1 MAMNEKI
8 KEDIWGA
15 KELIEKKK
23 NDKNLE
29 DYSPYKSTYLWTNE
43 DIKETLKEL
52 RIPNKE
58 KALTVLSSGDHLFN
72 LIVDGYS
79 KIDTFDIN
87 RLSQY
92 TSLGLKRAM
101 ILKYNLEEFKRRID
115 CIKTNTYTRKEELEE
130 IRNCLDYM
138 EKEHKLFF
146 QSLLDAVARKEIL
159 EEDDYLLNYLL
170 KKKPTTTTDL
180 ILGNNY
186 LDSDEKYEVLRK
198 RLQKVEI
205 SFQEKN
211 ILNIDKGN
219 NNYDLVYLSNILD
232 YAYINWGIS
241 WNYKNLKM
249 LEKRLKDY
257 LEKDGVIMLHYI
269 FQYYKEVDYYFN
281 NPEIKK
287 KRLRKEELITFQNHY
302 NQTSGILVL
311 RKNLKNKEKYGIIG

>member
-1 MAMNEKI
+1 MEEQL

-15 KELIEKKK
+15 KELIKKK
-23 NDKNLE
+23 KYDKNLE
-29 DYSPYKSTYLWTNE
+29 DYNPYKSTYLWTNE
-43 DIKETLKEL
+43 DIKETLKKL
-52 RIPNKE
+52 KISNKK

-79 KIDTFDIN
+79 IIDTFDIN
-87 RLSQY
+87 RLSEY

-115 CIKTNTYTRKEELEE
+115 CIKTNTYKREEELEE
-130 IRNCLDYM
+130 IRSCLDYM
-138 EKEHKLFF
+138 EEKHKLFF
-146 QSLLDAVARKEIL
+146 QSLLDAVAKKEIL
-159 EEDDYLLNYLL
+159 EKDDYLLNHLL

-180 ILGNNY
+180 IHGNNY
-186 LDSDEKYEVLRK
+186 LDSDENYELLRK

-211 ILNIDKGN
+211 ILNIEKERK
-219 NNYDLVYLSNILD
+219 NYDLIHLSNILD

-241 WNYKNLKM
+241 WDYKHLRI

-257 LEKDGVIMLHYI
+257 IGKDGVVMLHYI
-269 FQYYKEVDYYFN
+269 FQYYEEIDYYFN

-287 KRLRKEELITFQNHY
+287 KRLKREELITFQNHY

-311 RKNLKNKEKYGIIG
+311 RKNL